1 MMKYILISP
10 FFLISCMS
18 IEVPQ
23 HQEGYDKRYQYCE
36 QFFSIDTKAWM
47 ECITQ
52 IAEKPQAV
60 TAILDTYTTVHGQTI
75 TATGT

>member
-1 MMKYILISP
+1 MKYILISP

-23 HQEGYDKRYQYCE
+23 HQEGYDNRYQYCE
-36 QFFSIDTKAWM
+36 QFFSIDTEAWM
-47 ECITQ
+47 ECITLRANETQ
-52 IAEKPQAV
+52 LATTIEY
-60 TAILDTYTTVHGQTI
+60 TYGTVHGQTI